1 MAFVTQP
8 RREQGLLKRAMA
20 AFQVK
25 NEVSLYKLLAIACF
39 SYGDFTLGYN
49 LLNRLCKKSDKQNP
63 IALLLFQLDIVSRS
77 ILHLSST
84 ITDLKDEENKL
95 ASIDNFADL
104 IYMLERQKTFE
115 VLKISYTQVE
125 QTVKVIMR
133 LNNNSPA
140 LG

>member
-1 MAFVTQP
+1 V
-8 RREQGLLKRAMA
+8 
-20 AFQVK
+20 
-25 NEVSLYKLLAIACF
+25 
-39 SYGDFTLGYN
+39 
-49 LLNRLCKKSDKQNP
+49 LNRLCKKSDKQNP

-95 ASIDNFADL
+95 ASIENFADL
-104 IYMLERQKTFE
+104 INMLERQKTFE